1 MEAHKL
7 DIVFLV
13 AGMEIYPG
21 ILKEK
26 SLGGSETTGLAMAYG
41 LAEKGHNVKLFCNT
55 KQIGHD
61 GNVTFLP
68 AGAEQG
74 TIDNYISYITTCP
87 VDVNVVQRIPEA
99 FSFQNK
105 AKINIL
111 WQHDFATIRQRKSF
125 NSCLWNVDEVFVL
138 SDWQKKQYKE
148 VYEMLEDDMDGI
160 ATYNYELFWQT
171 SNGIDVIKD
180 LKVERKAKQLVYT
193 NRPERG
199 MDVLL
204 FDIAPKI
211 WARDEDVEILIC
223 GYDNTTAE
231 MMPLYDKLFNQIRTY
246 QQQGYKIRH
255 LGALTKD
262 NLYNLYQESTA
273 FIYPTQFYET
283 SCITAM
289 ESQECGLPMV
299 TSNLGALP
307 ETLCNESN
315 LIIDGDAKTDEYQEA
330 FINGVFEI
338 INEDEVAAKRRRKK
352 LKEKSQQYYWHKVV
366 DKWEAH
372 FIDLF
377 EKKIENKET
386 LLQHLYRK
394 EDIMTIKHILKKDKG
409 EHTKPFADEMQ
420 EHYQYIDNPDM
431 YKKKYI
437 ELGKEYI
444 QNETNFQPKMYPR
457 TEVCLN
463 HFMNYHS
470 EKPLKKIL
478 DFGSGI
484 GNEAFFLAKSLGSTV
499 DCINISEEENKGAEQ
514 LLATGEQDVV
524 EKINFITGDEDSF
537 KPTEKYDA
545 LHLGEVLEHQP
556 CAKTFMEKLHKN
568 LKHEALVVITVP
580 VGIWQDVRH
589 AHLWNYERRDLEEI
603 FGKQKNLSIQCCT
616 GPPNVQQSD
625 VLAWWIISY
634 KKTNVALGTV
644 NMDRKASIQAPRET
658 VTVCMIAKNEED
670 MLGRCLKSVRPIA
683 DKIIVA
689 DNQSTDSTRDI
700 CKKYGVEIREG
711 IDPKEVGFDEARNN
725 SIKGV
730 TTDWILWIDAD
741 EEFNDNWKILK
752 YLRRNCFNGYSLKQV
767 HFTSDPPMQPKV
779 DMPIRLFRNKKNIRF
794 YGFVHE
800 HPETII
806 GKGVGASM
814 ICSDVFIGH
823 DGYLTESVRRMRFER
838 NIPLMFKDREKYPDR
853 LLGKFLMLRDYVHLA
868 RYETEKNNKQITERT
883 IDYCKRAIELF
894 DESFED
900 DTNLYQDEALQFV
913 SEAMAI
919 IGAGFEF
926 STSLIWK
933 DQLGEEHTIDI
944 AGRFKNYESF
954 IRYQS
959 AKLKD
964 LEKSY
969 TGKFL

>member
-1 MEAHKL
+1 MESHNL
-7 DIVFLV
+7 DIIFLV

-41 LAEKGHNVKLFCNT
+41 LAKKGHNVKLFCNT
-55 KQIGHD
+55 QKIGFED
-61 GNVTFLP
+61 GVTFLP
-68 AGAEQG
+68 AGTDKG
-74 TIDNYISYITTCP
+74 SIDNYISYITTCP

-99 FSFQNK
+99 FQFQNK

-111 WQHDFATIRQRKSF
+111 WQHDFATIRQRKQF
-125 NSCLWNVDEVFVL
+125 NSCLWNVDEVFVI
-138 SDWQKKQYKE
+138 SDWQKNQYKE
-148 VYEMLEDDMDGI
+148 IYEMLEDKIDDI
-160 ATYNYELFWQT
+160 PSYNYDLFWQT
-171 SNGIDVIKD
+171 TNGIDDIKD
-180 LKVERKAKQLVYT
+180 LKITRKPKQLVYT

-199 MDVLL
+199 MDILL

-211 WARDEDVEILIC
+211 WEKDKDVEILIC
-223 GYDNTTAE
+223 GYDNTTQE

-246 QQQGYKIRH
+246 QQQGYKIKH
-255 LGALTKD
+255 LGALTKED
-262 NLYNLYQESTA
+262 LYHLYQESTA

-289 ESQECGLPMV
+289 ESQECGLPMI

-307 ETLCNESN
+307 ETLCNQSN
-315 LIIDGDAKTDEYQEA
+315 FIIDGDAKTEPYQEA
-330 FINGVFEI
+330 FVNAVFEV
-338 INEDEVAAKRRRKK
+338 INEDEVSAKARRKK
-352 LKEKSQQYYWHKVV
+352 LKEKSQEYYWHKVV

-372 FIDLF
+372 FIELF
-377 EKKIENKET
+377 GKKTENKET

-409 EHTKPFADEMQ
+409 EHTKPFVAEME
-420 EHYQYIDNPDM
+420 EHYGYTDNPDE

-463 HFMNYHS
+463 HFMNFHD

-514 LLATGEQDVV
+514 LLATGEQDVT
-524 EKINFITGDEDSF
+524 KNINFITADEDSF
-537 KPTEKYDA
+537 NPKEKYDA

-568 LKHEALVVITVP
+568 LKHEAPVVITVP
-580 VGIWQDVRH
+580 LGIWQDVRH
-589 AHLWNYERRDLEEI
+589 AHLWNYERQDLEEI
-603 FGKQKNLSIQCCT
+603 FGKQKGFSVQCCT

-634 KKTNVALGTV
+634 KKTNAPLGTV
-644 NMDRKASIQAPRET
+644 NMERKASIQAPRET

-689 DNQSTDSTRDI
+689 DNQSTDRTRDI
-700 CKKYGVEIREG
+700 CKKYGAEIREG

-814 ICSDVFIGH
+814 ICSDIFIGH

-868 RYETEKNNKQITERT
+868 RYEIEKNNKQLNEKIIE
-883 IDYCKRAIELF
+883 YCKRAIELF

-913 SEAMAI
+913 SEAMAM
-919 IGAGFEF
+919 IGMGHEF

-933 DQLGEEHTIDI
+933 DQLGEEHNVDI
-944 AGRFKNYESF
+944 AGRFKNANSF
-954 IRYQS
+954 GKYQM